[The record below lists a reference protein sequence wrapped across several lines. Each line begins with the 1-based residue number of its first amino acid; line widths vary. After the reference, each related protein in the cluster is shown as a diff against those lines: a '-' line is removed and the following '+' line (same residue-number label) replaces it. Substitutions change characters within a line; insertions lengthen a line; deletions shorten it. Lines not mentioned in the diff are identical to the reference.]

1 MPGDNGGAFKSQ
13 IETLLIPF
21 AVELEKLTG
30 RRAEIVEDIRQY
42 AEARR
47 AEIAEINAQIEI
59 ITRIE
64 AAAQPRKRRQK
75 ATRPRPRF
83 TNDETVNKVLA
94 CVESTS

>member
-42 AEARR
+42 AEAPHPTHTGADVAKAVAIDEADLIGDLLGRTPFV
-47 AEIAEINAQIEI
+47 E
-59 ITRIE
+59 RIQVDQDVE
-64 AAAQPRKRRQK
+64 Q
-75 ATRPRPRF
+75 
-83 TNDETVNKVLA
+83 LA
-94 CVESTS
+94 VAVFH